1 MGTSVGLSVGV
12 LFANGW
18 MRRPGW
24 RWALPAVIL
33 LLLGGPGVGVVHGQS
48 LEDAPGTVIYHRPS
62 PFVIAGFALPPNRI
76 YTASPSIVV
85 LPNGDYVVSHNL
97 FGADTSPS
105 AADSGTTFLFRSSDG
120 GESWAELPSSPMMDM
135 KRGSLFVHDGDLYI
149 WGYTAAPGDII
160 IRRSA
165 DNGDTWT
172 TPSDA
177 ATGLIRTG
185 TYGGTPFNPLL
196 HNGRIWFAQSGTR
209 AMSAPEG
216 ADLLDA
222 GQWIRTPGA
231 NVNNGPFGS
240 GLVVTEAQIVGS
252 PRTGIFLM
260 PKVGG
265 LPHTALIRVPSPGT
279 ITSPSDD
286 DWVFL
291 PGGEKK
297 FGAAHDP
304 VSDRFYVLSNPV
316 LPVHEGHP
324 SIPPELI
331 RNTAAMLSSR
341 DLRHWDVMQIF
352 LYSPHI
358 SYEAFQYLNFDIDGD
373 DMIVASR
380 TAFDIGG
387 NKPPRGHDSN
397 MITFHRIE
405 NFREAAPDH
414 FLTIGGGGVLRHEQT
429 QHAAAPLGDFLMGEV
444 FDGTPLGTVDGLAE
458 ADGMI
463 LVREQGGRV
472 LRFDPLGNF
481 VEVAAAGG
489 DAAFSTQLDSI
500 PQPPRGERG
509 WIYNGSGEWGDF
521 SHWYYWGRPDTDEE
535 VANFGSAIGADAEIT
550 VDRAF
555 RVKGL
560 RFRSPHRYTITG
572 PGSLHLAA
580 DEGAAIVET
589 TEGEHTLQ
597 VAVEL
602 DGDAL
607 FAAAAGGELR
617 FAGGLDMQGHSLELE
632 GPGALH
638 IGQAFDMGGGS
649 LILRGLTRLSLLAGT
664 SVVLDGTLEWR
675 PEAGID
681 LQEGAIHRLIDGVE
695 ALDGATFDTVILPLL
710 EEGLEW
716 DLSLL
721 HTTGEV
727 EVSAVEEIGEAGALL
742 WGLY

>member
-1 MGTSVGLSVGV
+1 MATRVEPFVDVPL
-12 LFANGW
+12 ANGGMQRSW
-18 MRRPGW
+18 W
-24 RWALPAVIL
+24 CWALPVVFL
-33 LLLGGPGVGVVHGQS
+33 LILGGPGVGAVHGQS
-48 LEDAPGTVIYHRPS
+48 LDDAPGTVVYHRPS
-62 PFVIAGFALPPNRI
+62 PSTFFGVALPPNRV

-85 LPNGDYVVSHNL
+85 LPNGDYVISHNL

-149 WGYTAAPGDII
+149 WGYTAAPGEII

-185 TYGGTPFNPLL
+185 TYGGTPFNPVV
-196 HNGRIWFAQSGTR
+196 HNGRIWFAQSGRR
-209 AMSAPEG
+209 AMNVPAG

-222 GQWIRTPGA
+222 SQWLLTPSA
-231 NVNNGPFGS
+231 NTSNGPFGAD
-240 GLVVTEAQIVGS
+240 LVVTEAQVVAS
-252 PRTGIFLM
+252 PRTGVVLM
-260 PKVGG
+260 PKIGG
-265 LPHTALIRVPSPGT
+265 LPSTTLIRVPTPGT

-286 DWVFL
+286 DWVYL

-304 VSDRFYVLSNPV
+304 VSDRFFVLSNPV

-324 SIPPELI
+324 SIAPELI
-331 RNTAAMLSSR
+331 RNTAAMLSSK
-341 DLRHWDVMQIF
+341 DLVHWDVVQIF

-373 DMIVASR
+373 DMIVGSR

-405 NFREAAPDH
+405 NFRGATPDH

-444 FDGTPLGTVDGLAE
+444 FDGTPLGTVNGLAE
-458 ADGMI
+458 SDGMI

-509 WIYNGSGEWGDF
+509 WIYSGSGEWGDF

-535 VANFGSAIGADAEIT
+535 VANFGSAIGADSEIT
-550 VDRAF
+550 VDQEF

-560 RFRSPHRYTITG
+560 RFRSSHRYTITG
-572 PGSLHLAA
+572 PGGLLLVADEDGAVLESHRGAHRLDVPLRLAA
-580 DEGAAIVET
+580 NVTVTAAEGA
-589 TEGEHTLQ
+589 
-597 VAVEL
+597 EL
-602 DGDAL
+602 DM
-607 FAAAAGGELR
+607 
-617 FAGGLDMQGHSLELE
+617 AGGLSLGGHSALVGGE
-632 GPGALH
+632 GGVR
-638 IGQAFDMGGGS
+638 IGGSLSMGGGVLVLS
-649 LILRGLTRLSLLAGT
+649 GPARLTFLEGVGAT
-664 SVVLDGTLEWR
+664 LDGTLEWQ
-675 PEAGID
+675 PGPGTD
-681 LQEGAIHRLIDGVE
+681 LREGASFPL
-695 ALDGATFDTVILPLL
+695 LDGSGHLGDSRFDDLLLPLL
-710 EEGLEW
+710 ADGLAW
-716 DLSLL
+716 DMSALYTDGTISVVADDDPGESGASLW
-721 HTTGEV
+721 T
-727 EVSAVEEIGEAGALL
+727 A
-742 WGLY
+742 Y